1 MPTARSSLSFRL
13 IVSTCLLSVVMSA
26 VLAGSQLYY
35 KYHHDVLAL
44 NETLD
49 RVATSDLKGL
59 TASLWQLDTNLL
71 AIQLQGLIQRPNF
84 VHAKIMQSGMVID
97 EAGEGKGAHLLHR
110 EFQLIHAFNGQ
121 PHHLG
126 QLAVTASLD
135 QLNKQIGQELLGT
148 LAIQGVVAL
157 LLAAALLF
165 LFHRQIGRHLGFL
178 ADQVM
183 DLSPDD
189 LRQPIVL
196 HKTNRND
203 ELDRVTTSLE
213 NMRVNLLDA
222 FTTLN
227 REVEERRLAERNLS
241 LAKEQ
246 AEAAALAKSQFLANM
261 SHEIRTPMNGIMGML
276 QLAMDSRDLPVI
288 ERYLQAAMQSAR
300 SLLRL
305 LNDILD
311 LSRLEASRMPVI
323 EERFSLRELMQ
334 DLDDSFQAVIL
345 NRGLILKIAVDA
357 AVPEY
362 LLGDTVRI
370 RQILTNIIG
379 NAVKFTPQGRVDV
392 DVCVLSPIRPGQHR
406 IFIEIRDTGVG
417 IPPEA
422 QTRLFE
428 PFSQADTTQT
438 RKFGG
443 SGLGLSITNQLIV
456 LLNGSIAFE
465 SDEYGTAFYVLL
477 PLRPAPARPK
487 DHPKPAPMPAVTAKK
502 HSLNVLVAED
512 NAINSTIALK
522 FLESLGHTGTLAMNG
537 REVLDKMRAG
547 SFDLILMDIQM
558 PEMDGVEATTI
569 IRSWP
574 EDQGGTI
581 PIIAMTAHA
590 FASDT
595 ARFLEAGMNG
605 HLPKPVAKTDLI
617 KLLEPYTT
625 RDADA

>member
-1 MPTARSSLSFRL
+1 MPTTRGSLSFRL

-26 VLAGSQLYY
+26 VLAGSQLYH
-35 KYHHDVLAL
+35 KYQHDVLAL
-44 NETLD
+44 NETMD
-49 RVATSDLKGL
+49 RVAASDLKGL
-59 TASLWQLDTNLL
+59 TASLWQLDANLL
-71 AIQLQGLIQRPNF
+71 TIQLQGLIQRPNF
-84 VHAKIMQSGMVID
+84 VHARIVQAGMIIA
-97 EAGEGKGAHLLHR
+97 EAGESRGSHLLRR

-126 QLAVTASLD
+126 QLTVTASLD
-135 QLNKQIGQELLGT
+135 QLNTQIGQELLGT
-148 LAIQGVVAL
+148 LATQGVVAL

-165 LFHRQIGRHLGFL
+165 LFHRQIGRHLGSL
-178 ADQVM
+178 ANQVM
-183 DLSPDD
+183 DLAPDN

-196 HKTNRND
+196 HKTNRDD
-203 ELDRVTTSLE
+203 ELDLVTASLE
-213 NMRVNLLDA
+213 NMRANLLDA

-276 QLAMDSRDLPVI
+276 QLAMDSRDATVNQ
-288 ERYLQAAMQSAR
+288 RYLQAAMQSAK

-334 DLDDSFQAVIL
+334 DLDDSFQAVIM
-345 NRGLILKIAVDA
+345 NRGLILEIAVDA

-392 DVCVLSPIRPGQHR
+392 DVCLLSPVRPAQHR

-428 PFSQADTTQT
+428 PFAQADTTQT

-443 SGLGLSITNQLIV
+443 TGLGLSITNQLIV

-465 SDEYGTAFYVLL
+465 SDEHGTAFYVLL
-477 PLRPAPARPK
+477 PLRSAPAQPK
-487 DHPKPAPMPAVTAKK
+487 DRPRPAPMPAVAATKRN
-502 HSLNVLVAED
+502 LRVLVAED
-512 NAINSTIALK
+512 NTINSTIALK

-558 PEMDGVEATTI
+558 PEMDGVEATSI

-605 HLPKPVAKTDLI
+605 HLPKPVAKTDLV
-617 KLLEPYTT
+617 KLLEPYTM

>member
-71 AIQLQGLIQRPNF
+71 SIQLQGLIQRPNF
-84 VHAKIMQSGMVID
+84 VHAKIVQSGMVIA

-148 LAIQGVVAL
+148 LTIQGVVAL

-487 DHPKPAPMPAVTAKK
+487 NHPKPAPTPAVAAKK

-617 KLLEPYTT
+617 NLLEPYTT